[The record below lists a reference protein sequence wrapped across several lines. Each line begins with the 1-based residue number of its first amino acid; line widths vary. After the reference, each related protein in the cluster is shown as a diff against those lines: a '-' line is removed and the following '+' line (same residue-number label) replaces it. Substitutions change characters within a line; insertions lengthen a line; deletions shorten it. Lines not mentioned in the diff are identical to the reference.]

1 MLKKA
6 ISIIM
11 TLICIASIAFGSWI
25 ALSWVD
31 IVSDNISGNPTHD
44 SNNII
49 VRIAWD

>member
-6 ISIIM
+6 VSIAM
-11 TLICIASIAFGSWI
+11 TIICMASIAFGSWV
-25 ALSWVD
+25 AVSWLD

-49 VRIAWD
+49 VKMVER